1 MKWEG
6 NVAAY
11 GNYRFDSNG
20 VQDMNSI
27 SEHRDAEKLRQ
38 ARGGAI
44 NIAVLQAEMLQTHFV
59 KTRTVSLQYWHRLI
73 ASLLKLGGHLQI
85 TPEDRSRLEQ
95 KLYNAG
101 DNCSVNVEGNRIYI
115 EGYFDINKLR
125 QHILW

>member
-1 MKWEG
+1 
-6 NVAAY
+6 
-11 GNYRFDSNG
+11 
-20 VQDMNSI
+20 MNSI

-85 TPEDRSRLEQ
+85 TPEDRARLEN
-95 KLYNAG
+95 KMVGAISG
-101 DNCSVNVEGNRIYI
+101 DGQGTVNVEGNKIYI
-115 EGYFDINKLR
+115 EGYFDINKLH